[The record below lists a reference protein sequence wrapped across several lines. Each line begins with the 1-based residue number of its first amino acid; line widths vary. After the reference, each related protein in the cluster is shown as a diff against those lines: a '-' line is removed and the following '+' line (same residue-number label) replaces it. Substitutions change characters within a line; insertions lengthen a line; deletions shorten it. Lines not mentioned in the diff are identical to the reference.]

1 MTIIR
6 TRLFN
11 RFKKISN
18 SESQSRV
25 IMEGKIG
32 KLFRMSKSFCNYLWH
47 HAHVVQVHT
56 TEAAHAPLTHSSSKN
71 PNFQKDRIFAADFNP
86 AVQLIAIQKC
96 FCHI

>member
-6 TRLFN
+6 TRLFI

-47 HAHVVQVHT
+47 HAHVIQVHT
-56 TEAAHAPLTHSSSKN
+56 TEAAHAHSHSSSKN

-86 AVQLIAIQKC
+86 AVQRVDVQQC
-96 FCHI
+96 FCDI